1 MNLEDAIK
9 MRTMKKFI
17 PIALLFALGV
27 FTLNSCK
34 KERLELEPPS
44 SKLEGIN
51 ATWKL
56 IEVIQV
62 DEADA
67 LFPEMEVSEAFIGED
82 GLEITFNSNDF
93 SYSVRAGESP
103 NYFGTSGTWAF
114 DDNEFPTLI
123 SISHDGKTEN
133 LNLLRTVRT
142 VDKTLEFRYYR
153 QCADAGKN
161 VVSYKMV
168 FERK

>member
-1 MNLEDAIK
+1 
-9 MRTMKKFI
+9 MKKI
-17 PIALLFALGV
+17 HTVALLLMMGSIS
-27 FTLNSCK
+27 LHSCK
-34 KERLELEPPS
+34 KDRLELEAPS

-56 IEVIQV
+56 KEVIQV

-82 GLEITFNSNDF
+82 GLEITFNSSDF
-93 SYSVRAGESP
+93 SYAVNAGESP
-103 NYFGTSGTWAF
+103 NYFGTTGTWAF

-123 SISHDGKTEN
+123 SITHDGKTEN

-153 QCADAGKN
+153 QCAEAGKN

-168 FERK
+168 FERKK